1 MVIAKIDGTA
11 NDVEAH
17 VEVKGFPTI
26 VLYKKGDPTNPISF
40 SGAREADAMEA
51 WIKEQT
57 A

>member
-11 NDVEAH
+11 NDVESH